1 MKDSLVLGSPAPR
14 EREEVAAWT
23 EHWSESNQRNPA
35 QRFFSIYRKVVF
47 ARTVS
52 HFVERYFPTR
62 GIFVEAGS
70 GTAETSMRINKH
82 SGGRHLIAVDIVL
95 PVLARCHPIMDT
107 RMCGDIFQLPLRDNS
122 IDGIWNVGVMEHFT
136 HPQIARITSEFCRI
150 LKPGS
155 CLIMLVPGADSVPQR
170 ILRMTERVI
179 NLRRTKPFRFHPDE
193 ISQIQSRAQ
202 ASGILS
208 AAGLTVLE
216 IEDGF
221 RSLLAFK
228 TLVGRK

>member
-1 MKDSLVLGSPAPR
+1 MKNSLALVSPAPG
-14 EREEVAAWT
+14 EREEVVAWT
-23 EHWSESNQRNPA
+23 EHWSEDNQKNPA
-35 QRFFSIYRKVVF
+35 QRFFSVYRKIVF

-52 HFVERYFPTR
+52 YFAERYFPVQ

-82 SGGRHLIAVDIVL
+82 NGGRKLIAVDIIL
-95 PVLARCHPIMDT
+95 PVLARCHPNMDA
-107 RMCGDIFQLPLRDNS
+107 RMCGDIFQLPFRDNS

-136 HPQIARITSEFCRI
+136 RPQIDHITGEFFRI
-150 LKPGS
+150 LKPGG

-170 ILRMTERVI
+170 LLRLTERVI
-179 NLRRTKPFRFHPDE
+179 NSHRTEPFRFHPDE
-193 ISQIQSRAQ
+193 ISKIQSRVQ
-202 ASGILS
+202 AESILT

-216 IEDGF
+216 IEYGF